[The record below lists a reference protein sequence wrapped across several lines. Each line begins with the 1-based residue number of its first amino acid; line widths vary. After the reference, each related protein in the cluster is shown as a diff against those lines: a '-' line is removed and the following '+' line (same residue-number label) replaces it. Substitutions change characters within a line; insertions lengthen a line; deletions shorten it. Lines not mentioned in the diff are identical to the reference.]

1 MKKELGTSNLIVIGN
16 GKTNGVIQALKSG
29 IIERANKMGF
39 AWKDTMNQPS
49 DSGAYVI
56 KHPFNQNRLLLHY
69 FWNGDQVED
78 EAMETYMAKM
88 QESLGFTS
96 SFYQYYVLDK
106 TGTVLLDKQVENPLS
121 KFFSTE

>member
-1 MKKELGTSNLIVIGN
+1 
-16 GKTNGVIQALKSG
+16 
-29 IIERANKMGF
+29 MGF

-78 EAMETYMAKM
+78 EAMETYMAKCRNH
-88 QESLGFTS
+88 SDSRALLS
-96 SFYQYYVLDK
+96 VLCVDK
-106 TGTVLLDKQVENPLS
+106 TGKVLLDKQVENPLS
-121 KFFSTE
+121 KFFRPNKCRDLNVFKQADVGE